1 MKRKY
6 ISFILAVAMAVC
18 FIPCAAKVYAEE
30 MSVRITISENSVYA
44 GSAVT
49 LNAEVNGSASTDVTW
64 SVSGNKQP
72 DTKIDIFSTPYS
84 SFNVL
89 IVSVY
94 EDAEEIVLRATS
106 NEDQSKYDELTLTVI
121 PTEYISQLRLSNDTY
136 AACVDTSTTA
146 IDLIHRFGESFRI
159 EDPENNVHAE
169 MACGL
174 YRVPEGYSET
184 EPDYRQFDHVD
195 YGAYLDK
202 DSEYYFVLIYQ
213 IKMHYWY
220 DPDGFTV
227 FYNGE
232 EADHW
237 SYGPEGSA
245 DPFLKVYIKAQ
256 MTEYNGTV
264 RVIPYGISLEDFE
277 LEGNV
282 ISTKYESPVKA
293 AYMSEGKYVTIPG
306 SNGPDGS
313 HSFVVPEGVEDV
325 VLVVKGD
332 ADKDGKFTNFDVT
345 LAKGA
350 LMGRHVSFDTFSK
363 LASDISADG
372 DFSNYDLTLMK
383 AIVMGR
389 YENGWS

>member
-1 MKRKY
+1 M
-6 ISFILAVAMAVC
+6 
-18 FIPCAAKVYAEE
+18 
-30 MSVRITISENSVYA
+30 ISESSVYA
-44 GSAVT
+44 GGAVY

-64 SVSGNKQP
+64 SVNDNKHP
-72 DTKIDIFSTPYS
+72 NTRIDVVSTPYNS
-84 SFNVL
+84 YDVL
-89 IVSVY
+89 MVSIY
-94 EDAEEIVLRATS
+94 EDAEELVIRTTS
-106 NEDQSKYDELTLTVI
+106 NEDPSKYDELTLAVI
-121 PTEYISQLRLSNDTY
+121 PAEYVSQLRFTSDAY

-184 EPDYRQFDHVD
+184 EP
-195 YGAYLDK
+195 
-202 DSEYYFVLIYQ
+202 
-213 IKMHYWY
+213 
-220 DPDGFTV
+220 
-227 FYNGE
+227 
-232 EADHW
+232 
-237 SYGPEGSA
+237 
-245 DPFLKVYIKAQ
+245 
-256 MTEYNGTV
+256 
-264 RVIPYGISLEDFE
+264 FE

-332 ADKDGKFTNFDVT
+332 ADKDGKFTNFNVT